1 MPPIACCKKPQ
12 PFTGT
17 LRLCACELLFRLIPN
32 HYSLNHAILAGA
44 RVINPDTLTR
54 RERRCD
60 RVTGG
65 ILDSRGRAERETDR
79 PLGTIDHNRLARLIC
94 CYNTG
99 SISRGRFFGRW
110 LCRGLLLDLLSPCLC
125 ERQWRDHR
133 ANKDDSYSSHGVPF
147 H

>member
-79 PLGTIDHNRLARLIC
+79 PLVTYDHNRLARLKC
-94 CYNTG
+94 WLNTG
-99 SISRGRFFGRW
+99 RMRW
-110 LCRGLLLDLLSPCLC
+110 CRYLVLN
-125 ERQWRDHR
+125 
-133 ANKDDSYSSHGVPF
+133 AV
-147 H
+147 